1 MAKRGLRPEEIMAAL
16 REKQRWSAADGR
28 LALACVEES
37 GLTIA
42 GFASKHD
49 LDPWRLYHWRARLSE
64 GGRSRRGLAAAP
76 QGPAFLPVRVVGA
89 PSAEAP
95 PTVPPG
101 PTMLEVELR
110 GQRRLRVPAGFPP
123 EAVARLVFALEG
135 GASC

>member
-1 MAKRGLRPEEIMAAL
+1 MEKRGLRPEEIMSAL

-42 GFASKHD
+42 GFASKHG
-49 LDPWRLYHWRARLSE
+49 LDPWRLYHWRACLS
-64 GGRSRRGLAAAP
+64 GGRRSRRGPAAGP
-76 QGPAFLPVRVVGA
+76 QVPAFLPVRVVGA
-89 PSAEAP
+89 PASEAP
-95 PTVPPG
+95 AAAPPG

-110 GQRRLRVPAGFPP
+110 GQRRLRVPVGFPP